1 MTGTIVNT
9 VAVIAGGLIGLLAN
23 RGLNAKIQQAVTYV
37 LGISTCVIGANGL
50 ISTMITVDPSGKL
63 SSSGELL
70 LLVSLAVGTV
80 LGELLRID
88 DRLSHLGDRIEA
100 KLGASNFSKGFIS
113 ASLLFCVGAMTIIG
127 ALNDGL
133 TGDSSVLFI
142 KSALDFIA
150 AIVLAST
157 LGMGVPFAAGT
168 VLVYQGLLSLCAGVL
183 APVLVGELLNEI
195 CMVGYAVVLCI
206 GINFFGGVKIKTANL
221 LPALLVPVV
230 YNLLLML
237 KTLW

>member
-9 VAVIAGGLIGLLAN
+9 VAVIAGGLIGLLCR
-23 RGLNAKIQQAVTYV
+23 RGLNEKIQQAMTYM
-37 LGISTCVIGANGL
+37 LGIATCVIGANGL
-50 ISTMITVDPSGKL
+50 ISTMITAGSDGRL

-80 LGELLRID
+80 LGELLRLD
-88 DRLSHLGDRIEA
+88 DRLSRLGDRIEA
-100 KLGASNFSKGFIS
+100 RLGASNFSKGFIS

-133 TGDSSVLFI
+133 TGDSGVLLI

-157 LGMGVPFAAGT
+157 LGAGVPFAAVT
-168 VLVYQGLLSLCAGVL
+168 VLVYQGALSLCAGFL
-183 APVLVGELLNEI
+183 APVLAGELLQEI

-221 LPALLVPVV
+221 LPSLLVPVV
-230 YNLLLML
+230 YNLLMML